1 MSDFA
6 CDLLSVSA
14 AEAERLRA
22 RRLGTD
28 SLTATAERWRLLGDP
43 VRLTL
48 LDALAHTDSELCVC
62 DLAWISERADNLVS
76 HHLRALRAG
85 GLVASRRDGKLA
97 LYAITDLGR
106 QMVKAALT
114 STATTAGGAR

>member
-1 MSDFA
+1 MSDYT
-6 CDLLSVSA
+6 CDLLSVGA

-22 RRLGTD
+22 RRPETD
-28 SLTATAERWRLLGDP
+28 RLTATAERWRLLGDP

-48 LDALAHTDSELCVC
+48 LDALAHTDVELCVC

-85 GLVASRRDGKLA
+85 GLVTSRRDGKLA
-97 LYAITDLGR
+97 LYAVTDLGR
-106 QMVKAALT
+106 RMSGAALD
-114 STATTAGGAR
+114 APAADAR